1 MGPVL
6 PSGLPSSLSGRM
18 HLVLPRLDIKRLDDI
33 HGGVLYFSREKGK
46 RGEGKKGEVE
56 EVGGEKEGE
65 VVVGM

>member
-1 MGPVL
+1 MTF
-6 PSGLPSSLSGRM
+6 M
-18 HLVLPRLDIKRLDDI
+18 
-33 HGGVLYFSREKGK
+33 GGVLYFSREKGK